1 MQVKKPRWNKI
12 RQAKKAAN
20 MAKAAPKPFEKP
32 VAQRSSRTNP
42 RANRRDH
49 TNQRAQTL
57 ARPQAAKQSPATNQ
71 KKLKTLDRAISKAGL
86 GSRREARSW
95 IGSGRVAV
103 NGKKIQTPDHWV
115 DVATDRVTVD
125 GRPLGAARKVYLLL
139 YKPKGYLTTY
149 KDPEGRRT
157 VYDLMPGFS
166 AQGAAASL
174 PGRPAAPPRSVG
186 RASNEAKFI
195 SPVGRLDLDTSGL
208 LVMTNDTEFG
218 NHIMSPESKV
228 AKTYLVKSS
237 LLLSDDQLDR
247 LRAGVELAD
256 GPTRPALVER
266 IRDSARY
273 TFFEITISEGR
284 NRQVRRMVEA
294 LGAKVLKLVRVAIG
308 PIRIGDLEI
317 GKYRELTPAEV
328 NQLFGRT
335 SGRTA
340 GGRPEPGRAAGRA
353 SGSAERRNA
362 RIDSSS

>member
-1 MQVKKPRWNKI
+1 MSVTLPRCATSPLYDHKEEQIENMQMKKPRWNKI

-20 MAKAAPKPFEKP
+20 MAKVAKAPEKA
-32 VAQRSSRTNP
+32 VAQRSSRISP
-42 RANRRDH
+42 RAEQRGHTNRR
-49 TNQRAQTL
+49 AQSD
-57 ARPQAAKQSPATNQ
+57 RGPQATRPPLATNQ
-71 KKLKTLDRAISKAGL
+71 KKLKTLDRVISKAGL

-115 DVATDRVTVD
+115 DVASDRVTLD
-125 GRPLGAARKVYLLL
+125 GRPMGAARKVYLLL

-157 VYDLMPGFS
+157 VYDLMPGID
-166 AQGAAASL
+166 Q
-174 PGRPAAPPRSVG
+174 
-186 RASNEAKFI
+186 FI
-195 SPVGRLDLDTSGL
+195 SPVGRLDLDSSGL
-208 LVMTNDTEFG
+208 LIMTNDTDFG

-237 LLLSDDQLDR
+237 LLLSDEQLDR
-247 LRAGVELAD
+247 LRAGMELAD
-256 GPTRPALVER
+256 GPTRPAIVNR

-308 PIRIGDLEI
+308 PIRIGDLQI
-317 GKYRELTPAEV
+317 GTYREMTAAEV
-328 NQLFGRT
+328 SQLYGRT
-335 SGRTA
+335 F
-340 GGRPEPGRAAGRA
+340 GRAAGGGTVGGREAGRA
-353 SGSAERRNA
+353 LGSAERRNA
-362 RIDSSS
+362 RIDSSSRSS